1 MKAQHR
7 SKLQRLDT
15 ILADYARAER
25 IALQRLAEAGFKFTS
40 VSAAVDQQTILR
52 RHMEQQRE
60 SLLLIESMLS

>member
-25 IALQRLAEAGFKFTS
+25 IALQRLAEAGFEIPRRQHDIHLR
-40 VSAAVDQQTILR
+40 SATPPPANPGASGQV
-52 RHMEQQRE
+52 
-60 SLLLIESMLS
+60 